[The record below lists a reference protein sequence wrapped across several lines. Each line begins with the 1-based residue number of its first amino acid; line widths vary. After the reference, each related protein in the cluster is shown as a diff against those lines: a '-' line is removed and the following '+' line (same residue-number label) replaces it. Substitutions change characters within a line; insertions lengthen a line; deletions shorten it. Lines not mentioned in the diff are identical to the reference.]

1 MSQPS
6 ADTIFNSINPW
17 VEQQTGQRLSNIEH
31 IVLQACWDDARQTY
45 KEIAT
50 QYRYS
55 LSYIQHRVAPCL
67 WRRLSAAAGTKI
79 TKNNFKTVLIQQL
92 ANADRDRVSSSS
104 AGVEPS
110 PTVLASVLEFP
121 DGPVPPNSAFYVR
134 LLPGEQRYYQALQ
147 RPGALLRIKGAWR
160 MGKSSLVNQLMA
172 SAQQQGYQTVSLN
185 FQQLERSQLSDLN
198 RLLRWLCT
206 VLSKKLNLPAALDD
220 YWDEDMGLKSSATAY
235 LECHVLKQL
244 EQPLVLALDDV
255 SELFPYTEVSREF
268 FTMLRTW
275 YEYTKSNAN
284 WSKLRLILSQSS
296 ETYIKLDTNQ
306 SPFNVGVRLEL
317 KGMSPAKVQ
326 ELLGRY
332 PLTLSEAQLTQL
344 LTLVGGHPYLIRL
357 AFYHLARQDLTFD
370 QLLATAATHEG
381 VFAHHL
387 QHYLWVLQKQP
398 ELAEAIQ
405 QVLAAP
411 EPVTLPQMLGFKLQS
426 MGLVTLVQNTAQMS
440 CLLYQD
446 YF

>member
-17 VEQQTGQRLSNIEH
+17 VEQQTGQPLSEIEQ
-31 IVLQACWDDARQTY
+31 IVLQACWENNKRTY

-50 QYRYS
+50 EYRYS
-55 LSYIQHRVAPCL
+55 LTYIQHRIAPRL
-67 WRRLSAAAGTKI
+67 WRRLTAATGIKI
-79 TKNNFKTVLIQQL
+79 TKTNVKVLLIQQL
-92 ANADRDRVSSSS
+92 TQTSVAAEF
-104 AGVEPS
+104 A
-110 PTVLASVLEFP
+110 PTASTDLLEFP

-134 LLPGEQRYYQALQ
+134 LLPGEQRYYQAIQ
-147 RPGALLRIKGAWR
+147 RPGTLLRIKGAWR

-172 SAQQQGYQTVSLN
+172 SAQEQGYQTVSLN

-198 RLLRWLCT
+198 RLLRWFCT
-206 VLSKKLNLPAALDD
+206 VLSTKLNLPAALDN
-220 YWDEDMGLKSSATAY
+220 YWNEDMGLKSSATAY
-235 LECHVLKQL
+235 LECHVLKQI

-255 SELFPYTEVSREF
+255 SELFPYREVSREF

-317 KGMSPAKVQ
+317 KGLTVAKVQ
-326 ELLGRY
+326 DLLGRY
-332 PLTLSEAQLTQL
+332 PLNLSDAQLEQL
-344 LTLVGGHPYLIRL
+344 MQLVGGHPYLIRL

-370 QLLATAATHEG
+370 ELLATAATHEG
-381 VFAHHL
+381 AFAHHL
-387 QHYLWVLQKQP
+387 QHYLWVLQEQP

-411 EPVTLPQMLGFKLQS
+411 EPVTLPQVLGFKLQS
-426 MGLVTLVQNTAQMS
+426 MGLVTLVQDTAQMG

-446 YF
+446 YFMQQLSSI